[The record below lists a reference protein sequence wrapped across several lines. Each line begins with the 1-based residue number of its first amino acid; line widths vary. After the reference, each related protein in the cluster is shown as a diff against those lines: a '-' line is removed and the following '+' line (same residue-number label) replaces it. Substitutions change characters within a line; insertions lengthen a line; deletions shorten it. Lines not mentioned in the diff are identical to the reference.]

1 MSGINKNMKILCICS
16 KVRCD
21 GSVAMSHGQTMDPWA
36 GSPAIRE
43 LGLGL
48 SQLDCKAELH
58 FLALTKPLLYLRR
71 CVRNKNLRSPFAVI
85 FFILSKS
92 LIPEN

>member
-1 MSGINKNMKILCICS
+1 MYLLKSQMRWLSGCE
-16 KVRCD
+16 
-21 GSVAMSHGQTMDPWA
+21 PWA
-36 GSPAIRE
+36 NNGPLGWIPAIRE